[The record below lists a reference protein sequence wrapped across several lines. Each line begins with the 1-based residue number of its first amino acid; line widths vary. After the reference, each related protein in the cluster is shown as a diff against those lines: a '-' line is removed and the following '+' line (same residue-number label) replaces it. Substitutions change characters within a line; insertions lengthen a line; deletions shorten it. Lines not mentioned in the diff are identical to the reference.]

1 MYRLLS
7 GQLQHLYGNPA
18 TGITILTGYADKSGI
33 EQVVHNPRNVVYRLF
48 QYLNEINA
56 GVGTGR
62 VFKKEFA
69 GFPHFDFV
77 QPVNSCKCLGLGVG
91 KMNFPLAFS

>member
-7 GQLQHLYGNPA
+7 GQLQHLYGDSA
-18 TGITILTGYADKSGI
+18 AGITILTGYADKSGI
-33 EQVVHNPRNVVYRLF
+33 GQVVYNPRNVVYRLF

-56 GVGTGR
+56 GVGAGR

-69 GFPHFDFV
+69 GFPHFDFM
-77 QPVNSCKCLGLGVG
+77 QPLNSCDFTKPGVG
-91 KMNFPLAFS
+91 EIHFPLDLP